1 MKGGENMR
9 LFIALPVSADA
20 RRALG
25 KTQDALRQKG
35 VKGRLS
41 PPENLHVTLCFL
53 GNVKDPAPAIAAMK
67 SVPVPKTALRF
78 DRLTLFGDVAVALLK
93 QDTALSDYVRRLRVS
108 LDDAG
113 VGYDRQAFR
122 PHVTLC
128 RKTALP
134 YPSFR
139 LSAAAKPLA
148 GMSLSV
154 FETRLMASDL
164 TGPTPKYTVL
174 FRKRPAR
181 KK

>member
-1 MKGGENMR
+1 MR

-25 KTQDALRQKG
+25 KAQDALRQKG
-35 VKGRLS
+35 VKGRFS

-53 GNVKDPAPAIAAMK
+53 GNVKDPAPAIAAIK

-78 DRLTLFGDVAVALLK
+78 ERLSLFGDVAVALFK
-93 QDTALSDYVRRLRVS
+93 QDAALDAYVRALRAS
-108 LDDAG
+108 LDEAG

-128 RKTALP
+128 RKTGLP

-139 LSAAAKPLA
+139 LSSAAKPLA
-148 GMSLSV
+148 GMSLPM

-164 TGPTPKYTVL
+164 TGPAPKYTVL